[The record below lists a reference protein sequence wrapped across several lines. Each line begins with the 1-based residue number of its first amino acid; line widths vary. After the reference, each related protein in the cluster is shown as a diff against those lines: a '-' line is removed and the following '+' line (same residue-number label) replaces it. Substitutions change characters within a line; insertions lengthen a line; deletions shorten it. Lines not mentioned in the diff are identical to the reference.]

1 MIIDLNS
8 NINKLEEVMKIWL
21 ETNIDAHD
29 FICKEYWIKNY
40 DLVRE
45 LLKEA
50 DVYIFEEEDVV
61 KGFIGVVENN
71 YIGGIFVKK
80 EYQRDGVGQRLIDF
94 CKATYSCLTL
104 NVFIKNKRAIN
115 FYNKNGFVVLEELI
129 NEDTKE
135 REYLMS
141 FEQK

>member
-21 ETNIDAHD
+21 ETNIGAHD

-50 DVYIFEEEDVV
+50 DVYIFEEDDVV
-61 KGFIGVVENN
+61 KGFIGVIGNN

-80 EYQRDGVGQRLIDF
+80 EYQRDGVGQKLIDY
-94 CKATYSCLTL
+94 CKAKYHYLTL
-104 NVFIKNKRAIN
+104 NVFIKNQRAIN

>member
-50 DVYIFEEEDVV
+50 DVYIFEEDDVV
-61 KGFIGVVENN
+61 KGFIGVIGNN
-71 YIGGIFVKK
+71 YIKK
-80 EYQRDGVGQRLIDF
+80 EYQRDGVGQKLIDY
-94 CKATYSCLTL
+94 CKAKYHYLTL
-104 NVFIKNKRAIN
+104 NVFIKNQRAIN

>member
-1 MIIDLNS
+1 MIKDLNL

-29 FICKEYWIKNY
+29 FVAKEYWIKNY
-40 DLVRE
+40 NLVKD

-50 DVYIFEEEDVV
+50 DVYIFEEDNIV
-61 KGFIGVVENN
+61 KGFVGIVENN
-71 YIGGIFVKK
+71 YIGGIFVSKD
-80 EYQRDGVGQRLIDF
+80 YQREGVGQKLIDF
-94 CKATYSCLTL
+94 CKSKYPYLTL
-104 NVFIKNKRAIN
+104 NVFTKNKKALN

-141 FEQK
+141 FGQK

>member
-21 ETNIDAHD
+21 ETNIGAHD

-50 DVYIFEEEDVV
+50 DVYIFEEDDVV

-80 EYQRDGVGQRLIDF
+80 DHQRDGVGQKLIDY
-94 CKATYSCLTL
+94 CKAKYHYLTL
-104 NVFIKNKRAIN
+104 NVFIKNQRAIN